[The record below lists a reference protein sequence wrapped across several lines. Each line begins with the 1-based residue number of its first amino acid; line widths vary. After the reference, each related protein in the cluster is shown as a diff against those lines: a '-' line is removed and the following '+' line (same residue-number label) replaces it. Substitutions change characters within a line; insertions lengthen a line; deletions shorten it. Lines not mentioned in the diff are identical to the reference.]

1 MTNLHF
7 SHRIASVSPCLTTS
21 HTTHCTWHLAGLHQN
36 IWNNTG
42 SDCKCTPVI
51 VIIVM
56 VLQGSC
62 LFISYTD
69 WCKAAVM
76 TGCRILSRVINCNR
90 YTCNS
95 CNQPTMGF
103 FKPRILLQ
111 FTFSNDL
118 VINLNTKRHTNGWWL
133 LLPPPG
139 LALAHAHRLGHGDV
153 AQLVEAAGDDA
164 GEAGAHVQ
172 GALRLV
178 PRHHRRH
185 QHQPRYLKRET
196 VFNICIMVY
205 NLITLCQNKISKN
218 EWNGPKCV

>member
-1 MTNLHF
+1 MHSKFVKKSIVDLNCWVGQVPCRSPHDDIGPPLNDKLGF
-7 SHRIASVSPCLTTS
+7 PHRIASVSPCLTTS
-21 HTTHCTWHLAGLHQN
+21 HTTQCTWHLAGLHQN

-62 LFISYTD
+62 LFISYAD

-95 CNQPTMGF
+95 CNQPTMRV

-118 VINLNTKRHTNGWWL
+118 VINLNTKIYHTVN
-133 LLPPPG
+133 
-139 LALAHAHRLGHGDV
+139 RLRSFLSSCYPVIWSFDNSVDWSYG
-153 AQLVEAAGDDA
+153 Q
-164 GEAGAHVQ
+164 
-172 GALRLV
+172 
-178 PRHHRRH
+178 
-185 QHQPRYLKRET
+185 
-196 VFNICIMVY
+196 
-205 NLITLCQNKISKN
+205 
-218 EWNGPKCV
+218 